1 MVHHLLT
8 VVGAH
13 SNCSDSHLF
22 VLFLSARTTLILFS
36 ILLQMSCTLLYN
48 NTRTKLIKFPQNEE
62 KKTILAE
69 YFNPNSSSVVGK
81 KISAITEQGIS
92 KDDLYDLLNLV
103 LKENYY
109 TLLLGLDGEASL
121 GNTQITYKL
130 YDENGN
136 LLNECGELEAAAY
149 RYFVEE

>member
-1 MVHHLLT
+1 MGSIKMT
-8 VVGAH
+8 GEQ
-13 SNCSDSHLF
+13 F
-22 VLFLSARTTLILFS
+22 V
-36 ILLQMSCTLLYN
+36 
-48 NTRTKLIKFPQNEE
+48 KLCYEE

-121 GNTQITYKL
+121 CNTQITYKL

>member
-1 MVHHLLT
+1 MT
-8 VVGAH
+8 GEQ
-13 SNCSDSHLF
+13 F
-22 VLFLSARTTLILFS
+22 V
-36 ILLQMSCTLLYN
+36 
-48 NTRTKLIKFPQNEE
+48 KLCYEE

-121 GNTQITYKL
+121 VFNFSL
-130 YDENGN
+130 PFP
-136 LLNECGELEAAAY
+136 LLGKRKGQPILA
-149 RYFVEE
+149 VL

>member
-1 MVHHLLT
+1 MCYNSSDKMKYKYIFYTT
-8 VVGAH
+8 VWGGIKMTGEQ
-13 SNCSDSHLF
+13 F
-22 VLFLSARTTLILFS
+22 V
-36 ILLQMSCTLLYN
+36 
-48 NTRTKLIKFPQNEE
+48 KLCYEE
-62 KKTILAE
+62 KKNILAE
-69 YFNPNSSSVVGK
+69 YFNPNYSSVVGK

-121 GNTQITYKL
+121 GNTQMTYKL

>member
-1 MVHHLLT
+1 MGSIKMT
-8 VVGAH
+8 GEQ
-13 SNCSDSHLF
+13 F
-22 VLFLSARTTLILFS
+22 V
-36 ILLQMSCTLLYN
+36 
-48 NTRTKLIKFPQNEE
+48 KLCYEE

-121 GNTQITYKL
+121 GNTQMTYKL

>member
-1 MVHHLLT
+1 MT
-8 VVGAH
+8 GEQ
-13 SNCSDSHLF
+13 F
-22 VLFLSARTTLILFS
+22 V
-36 ILLQMSCTLLYN
+36 
-48 NTRTKLIKFPQNEE
+48 KLCYEE

-81 KISAITEQGIS
+81 NQCNNWTRYI

-149 RYFVEE
+149 RYFVEEWSSNLILSILHNTT

>member
-1 MVHHLLT
+1 MGSIKMT
-8 VVGAH
+8 GEQ
-13 SNCSDSHLF
+13 F
-22 VLFLSARTTLILFS
+22 V
-36 ILLQMSCTLLYN
+36 
-48 NTRTKLIKFPQNEE
+48 KLCYEE

-136 LLNECGELEAAAY
+136 LLNECGELEAAAFY
-149 RYFVEE
+149 SMDFCVCHTSFINSFTSFISS

>member
-1 MVHHLLT
+1 MT
-8 VVGAH
+8 GEQ
-13 SNCSDSHLF
+13 F
-22 VLFLSARTTLILFS
+22 V
-36 ILLQMSCTLLYN
+36 
-48 NTRTKLIKFPQNEE
+48 KLCYEE

-109 TLLLGLDGEASL
+109 TLLLGLDVPGDSGASSA
-121 GNTQITYKL
+121 NTALQASYPL
-130 YDENGN
+130 PGM
-136 LLNECGELEAAAY
+136 A
-149 RYFVEE
+149 

>member
-1 MVHHLLT
+1 MT
-8 VVGAH
+8 GEQ
-13 SNCSDSHLF
+13 F
-22 VLFLSARTTLILFS
+22 V
-36 ILLQMSCTLLYN
+36 
-48 NTRTKLIKFPQNEE
+48 KLCYEE
-62 KKTILAE
+62 KKTIQQNTSILIIHQLSA
-69 YFNPNSSSVVGK
+69 

-136 LLNECGELEAAAY
+136 LLNECGEIEAAAY

>member
-1 MVHHLLT
+1 MLRDF
-8 VVGAH
+8 A
-13 SNCSDSHLF
+13 
-22 VLFLSARTTLILFS
+22 
-36 ILLQMSCTLLYN
+36 
-48 NTRTKLIKFPQNEE
+48 E
-62 KKTILAE
+62 KH
-69 YFNPNSSSVVGK
+69 
-81 KISAITEQGIS
+81 
-92 KDDLYDLLNLV
+92 
-103 LKENYY
+103 

>member
-1 MVHHLLT
+1 MT
-8 VVGAH
+8 GEQ
-13 SNCSDSHLF
+13 F
-22 VLFLSARTTLILFS
+22 V
-36 ILLQMSCTLLYN
+36 
-48 NTRTKLIKFPQNEE
+48 KLCYEE

-136 LLNECGELEAAAY
+136 LLNECGELEAAASMTEWTAH
-149 RYFVEE
+149 RATMILPRCGISLTNGW

>member
-1 MVHHLLT
+1 MT
-8 VVGAH
+8 GEQ
-13 SNCSDSHLF
+13 F
-22 VLFLSARTTLILFS
+22 V
-36 ILLQMSCTLLYN
+36 
-48 NTRTKLIKFPQNEE
+48 KLCYEE

-109 TLLLGLDGEASL
+109 TLLLECEQGHNDCQHEKCRCSAFM
-121 GNTQITYKL
+121 
-130 YDENGN
+130 GN
-136 LLNECGELEAAAY
+136 LPKYSVCTDGINYHSFIL
-149 RYFVEE
+149 

>member
-1 MVHHLLT
+1 MT
-8 VVGAH
+8 GEQ
-13 SNCSDSHLF
+13 F
-22 VLFLSARTTLILFS
+22 V
-36 ILLQMSCTLLYN
+36 
-48 NTRTKLIKFPQNEE
+48 KLCYEE

-130 YDENGN
+130 YDKMATCLTN
-136 LLNECGELEAAAY
+136 
-149 RYFVEE
+149 VESLKPPHTDTL

>member
-1 MVHHLLT
+1 MT
-8 VVGAH
+8 GEQ
-13 SNCSDSHLF
+13 F
-22 VLFLSARTTLILFS
+22 V
-36 ILLQMSCTLLYN
+36 
-48 NTRTKLIKFPQNEE
+48 KLCYEE
-62 KKTILAE
+62 KKNILAE
-69 YFNPNSSSVVGK
+69 YFNPNYSSVVGK

-121 GNTQITYKL
+121 GNTQMTYKL

-149 RYFVEE
+149 RYFVEEWSSNLILSILHNTT

>member
-1 MVHHLLT
+1 MT
-8 VVGAH
+8 GEQ
-13 SNCSDSHLF
+13 F
-22 VLFLSARTTLILFS
+22 V
-36 ILLQMSCTLLYN
+36 
-48 NTRTKLIKFPQNEE
+48 KLCYEE

-121 GNTQITYKL
+121 GNTQMTYKL

-136 LLNECGELEAAAY
+136 LLNECGELETDGFLCMPY
-149 RYFVEE
+149 LIHQLLYFVYILLRNVSGAVYPLCNLV

>member
-1 MVHHLLT
+1 MGSIKMT
-8 VVGAH
+8 GEQ
-13 SNCSDSHLF
+13 F
-22 VLFLSARTTLILFS
+22 VIL
-36 ILLQMSCTLLYN
+36 CY
-48 NTRTKLIKFPQNEE
+48 EE

-69 YFNPNSSSVVGK
+69 YFYPNSSSVVGK
-81 KISAITEQGIS
+81 KISTITEQGIS

>member
-1 MVHHLLT
+1 MT
-8 VVGAH
+8 GEQ
-13 SNCSDSHLF
+13 F
-22 VLFLSARTTLILFS
+22 V
-36 ILLQMSCTLLYN
+36 
-48 NTRTKLIKFPQNEE
+48 KLCYEE

-121 GNTQITYKL
+121 GNTQIPISFMMKMATCL
-130 YDENGN
+130 TN
-136 LLNECGELEAAAY
+136 
-149 RYFVEE
+149 VESLKPLHTDTL